1 MRFDTKIGL
10 KSRRKTVL
18 ENFRGVDLSSSPLQ
32 VAGNRAT
39 EAYNFICENG
49 VNHKRPG
56 WCEFLNLGGK
66 INGIFPFREEGGTEV
81 LLVHAGTAIY
91 RAVENEGVWSKEP
104 ISGKMTLTDTRSQCF
119 QRNGKVFLVGCGD
132 FLVYGKHNGA
142 AKYTLV
148 PVSEIAYVPTT
159 TIGIGGAFTG
169 VDNTRAKK
177 GDVNMLTPW
186 RQNELE
192 VNWAADDFMD
202 DFRLDGAFDLNTK
215 VYITLLDG
223 AENTVASV
231 EFIYEGYGDGKNRSF
246 KISSIGTVYIYN
258 QNEDEP
264 QIIGLSRDS
273 DGKEGIVKAIVK
285 FSSTT
290 KGYREKIANCRF
302 GTLFGVDGVSDR
314 LFLSGN
320 PDYPNNDFFSE
331 TEDFTYFPDGNVL
344 TVGDADAAITGYA
357 RLSDATLA
365 VFKGESV
372 GNPAIYYRTG
382 KEKTVT
388 DTDGHAVPA
397 AFFPTVAGTA
407 GEYLA
412 TPYAVANLSGDV
424 LMLSRNG
431 VFGIELSSNISSV
444 ERYTRERSRA
454 ILGDLKKRDL
464 SDAVGIVFRGRYYLS
479 VGDGIC
485 YVADSRYRATFEG
498 SADTGY
504 EWWVWSNIPARTF
517 AIYGDGLIFGDAK
530 GRLCRFDERFADRY
544 YTEIG
549 NGEVMQSGE
558 GLTFSTSLGLKSG
571 DRITANGALYALV
584 LDECVV
590 VDGRVCFT
598 EAEFP
603 EVLRRLFDGAVVYAD
618 KVEGTGLKAN
628 TPYTVM
634 DFDPASLCFS
644 LSEDGEEAVELAKGG
659 FRLSVK
665 LTGVECVIR
674 FEDGSPPRVR
684 LTDRSGAPFE
694 LINYN
699 GQGEATEFTAFC
711 THYSPVVASWAS
723 PVLDFG
729 TNMDRK
735 TLLGITVATDLLTGG
750 DITFGYETR
759 KGAWEGA
766 TRGGTGL
773 DFNALDFDAFN
784 FNSFTFGGAFAS
796 YTKRVNVRNF
806 NYLRVLFR
814 SDTEHDCAVSGIT
827 LYYKINQTNR
837 GLW

>member
-56 WCEFLNLGGK
+56 WCEFLNLGEQ

-81 LLVHAGTAIY
+81 LLVHVGTAIY
-91 RAVENEGVWSKEP
+91 RAWESEGVWSREK
-104 ISGKMTLTDTRSQCF
+104 ISGDIVLTDTRSQCF
-119 QRNGKVFLVGCGD
+119 QRNGKAFLVGCGD

-142 AKYTLV
+142 ANYTLV

-159 TIGIGGAFTG
+159 TIGIEEENHG
-169 VDNTRAKK
+169 VGRASK
-177 GDVNMLTPW
+177 DSVNMLTP
-186 RQNELE
+186 RRKNELVLPNE
-192 VNWAADDFMD
+192 DFGGKE
-202 DFRLDGAFDLNTK
+202 RHSCIFDLDDC
-215 VYITLLDG
+215 VVDG
-223 AENTVASV
+223 TEVCFSV
-231 EFIYEGYGDGKNRSF
+231 ETAN
-246 KISSIGTVYIYN
+246 GTVTWRWAFNKEKDNLDCTAGGYTCHFRIN
-258 QNEDEP
+258 STNRLTFICSFPEGLWNE
-264 QIIGLSRDS
+264 IK
-273 DGKEGIVKAIVK
+273 GKSATVEFLPATTIVNAEM
-285 FSSTT
+285 
-290 KGYREKIANCRF
+290 YRQKIANCRF
-302 GTLFGVDGVSDR
+302 GTVFGVDGVSDR

-331 TEDFTYFPDGNVL
+331 AEDFTYFPDGNVL

-412 TPYAVANLSGDV
+412 TPYAIANLSGDV

-479 VGDGIC
+479 VGEGIC

-498 SADTGY
+498 SVDTGY

-517 AIYGDGLIFGDAK
+517 AIYGDGLIFGTAD
-530 GRLCRFDERFADRY
+530 GRLCRFDERFSDRY
-544 YTEIG
+544 YTRIE
-549 NGEVMQSGE
+549 NAEVKQSGE
-558 GLTFSTSLGLKSG
+558 GLTFGLALGLKSG
-571 DRITANGALYALV
+571 DKITANGDLYALV
-584 LDECVV
+584 LDNCVV
-590 VDGRVCFT
+590 KDGRVCFD
-598 EAEFP
+598 ESELP
-603 EVLRRLFDGAVVYAD
+603 EMLRRLFDGAVVYAD
-618 KVEGTGLKAN
+618 KVDGTGLEADV
-628 TPYTVM
+628 PYTVT
-634 DFDPASLCFS
+634 DFDPASLSFA
-644 LSEDGEEAVELAKGG
+644 LSADGDNAVELQGG

-665 LTGVECVIR
+665 LTGVECVAR
-674 FEDGSPPRVR
+674 LEGGSSPLVR
-684 LTDRSGAPFE
+684 LTDRGGGDFE

-699 GQGEATEFTAFC
+699 GQGEATQFTARC

-735 TLLGITVATDLLTGG
+735 TLLGITVANDPLTGG

-766 TRGGTGL
+766 VRGAVG
-773 DFNALDFDAFN
+773 LDFDALD

-796 YTKRVNVRNF
+796 YTRRMNVRNF

-814 SDTEHDCAVSGIT
+814 SDSEHDCAVCGIT

>member
-56 WCEFLNLGGK
+56 WCEFLNLHGRV
-66 INGIFPFREEGGTEV
+66 NGIFPFREEGGTEV
-81 LLVHAGTAIY
+81 LLVHAGTALW
-91 RAVENEGVWSKEP
+91 RAEENEGVWSANN
-104 ISGKMTLTDTRSQCF
+104 ISGKMELSDTRSQCF
-119 QRNGKVFLVGCGD
+119 QRNGKAFLVGCGD
-132 FLVYGKHNGA
+132 FLVYGKHNGQDTYA
-142 AKYTLV
+142 LV

-159 TIGIGGAFTG
+159 ISIGTIGYSDAVPVMLNG
-169 VDNTRAKK
+169 
-177 GDVNMLTPW
+177 VNMLTPW
-186 RQNELE
+186 RQNELALPDRE
-192 VNWAADDFMD
+192 ANAENYATYTFC
-202 DFRLDGAFDLNTK
+202 LDGLCDASTKASFVIKNVRGIELYSFEVSLTNQGESEEYQFINGTTYKKCTVQFLNESGEQRLNISFDSF
-215 VYITLLDG
+215 VWLDMMG
-223 AENTVASV
+223 GSV
-231 EFIYEGYGDGKNRSF
+231 
-246 KISSIGTVYIYN
+246 T
-258 QNEDEP
+258 
-264 QIIGLSRDS
+264 
-273 DGKEGIVKAIVK
+273 VK
-285 FSSTT
+285 FSSTVA
-290 KGYREKIANCRF
+290 GYREKIANCRF
-302 GTLFGVDGVSDR
+302 GTVFGVDGVSDR

-331 TEDFTYFPDGNVL
+331 AEDFTYFPDGNVL

-479 VGDGIC
+479 VGEGIC

-498 SADTGY
+498 SVDTGY

-517 AIYGDGLIFGDAK
+517 AIYGDGLIFGTAD
-530 GRLCRFDERFADRY
+530 GRLCRFDEQFSDRY
-544 YTEIG
+544 YTKIG
-549 NGEVMQSGE
+549 SG
-558 GLTFSTSLGLKSG
+558 GVKQLGNALWFDKALGLKSG
-571 DRITANGALYALV
+571 DRLTADGDLYALV
-584 LDECVV
+584 LDNCVV
-590 VDGRVCFT
+590 KDGRVCFT

-618 KVEGTGLKAN
+618 KVGGTGLEVGV
-628 TPYTVM
+628 PYTVT
-634 DFDPASLCFS
+634 DFDPASLSFA
-644 LSEDGEEAVELAKGG
+644 LSADGDNAVELQGG

-665 LTGVECVIR
+665 LTGVECVAR
-674 FEDGSPPRVR
+674 LEDNGSSRVR
-684 LTDRSGAPFE
+684 LTDRGGGDFE

-699 GQGEATEFTAFC
+699 GRGEATQFTVRC
-711 THYSPVVASWAS
+711 THYSPVVASWVS

-735 TLLGITVATDLLTGG
+735 TLLGITVATDPATGG
-750 DITFGYETR
+750 NITFGCETR

-766 TRGGTGL
+766 TRGIAG
-773 DFNALDFDAFN
+773 LDFDALD

-806 NYLRVLFR
+806 NFLRVLFR
-814 SDTEHDCAVSGIT
+814 SDSEHDCAVSGIT